1 MLIERK
7 VNVPAGVGK
16 CRESLQIVTRKTLEK
31 QA

>member
-7 VNVPAGVGK
+7 VIVPTGVGK
-16 CRESLQIVTRKTLEK
+16 CREQLQIVTRKTLQK